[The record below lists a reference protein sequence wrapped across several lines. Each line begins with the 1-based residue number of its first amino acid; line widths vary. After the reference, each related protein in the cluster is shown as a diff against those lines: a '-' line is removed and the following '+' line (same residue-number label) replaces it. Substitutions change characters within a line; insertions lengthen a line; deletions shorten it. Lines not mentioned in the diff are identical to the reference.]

1 MSDQVSEILEA
12 PKEFVHDG
20 MQFMKRCQKPDQKEF
35 LKVNNAGYAFGI
47 ESELTGDSYRSPKQL
62 VWAVSGATQPS
73 SPCDGLPSN
82 VQCAKLLSQ
91 S

>member
-35 LKVNNAGYAFGI
+35 LKVSINLANLDLEAL
-47 ESELTGDSYRSPKQL
+47 LTRILIDL
-62 VWAVSGATQPS
+62 AS
-73 SPCDGLPSN
+73 SRCGL
-82 VQCAKLLSQ
+82 
-91 S
+91 

>member
-35 LKVNNAGYAFGI
+35 LKASIDLAIFDLKY
-47 ESELTGDSYRSPKQL
+47 Y
-62 VWAVSGATQPS
+62 
-73 SPCDGLPSN
+73 
-82 VQCAKLLSQ
+82 
-91 S
+91 

>member
-35 LKVNNAGYAFGI
+35 LKVCCCEATFHQWPPTDMRA
-47 ESELTGDSYRSPKQL
+47 DRSPKQL
-62 VWAVSGATQPS
+62 V
-73 SPCDGLPSN
+73 
-82 VQCAKLLSQ
+82 
-91 S
+91 

>member
-35 LKVNNAGYAFGI
+35 LKVSINLAILDLGVP
-47 ESELTGDSYRSPKQL
+47 LTRIYIDL
-62 VWAVSGATQPS
+62 AS
-73 SPCDGLPSN
+73 SRCGL
-82 VQCAKLLSQ
+82 
-91 S
+91 

>member
-35 LKVNNAGYAFGI
+35 LKVSINLANLDLEAL
-47 ESELTGDSYRSPKQL
+47 LTRILIDF
-62 VWAVSGATQPS
+62 AS
-73 SPCDGLPSN
+73 SRCGL
-82 VQCAKLLSQ
+82 
-91 S
+91 